1 VRLIVGLGN
10 PGEPY
15 TVTRHNVGVMV
26 LEQAAATWG
35 IPLRQV
41 GMSRRGEGRIGQ
53 AAVVLAQP
61 LTWMNLSGAVIR
73 DLLGLYRLSPSD
85 LVVVH
90 DDLDLAF
97 GRLRLKRAGGSG
109 GHNGVRSL
117 LTALQTDNFIR
128 LKIGVGRPAPGQ
140 NAADH
145 VLAPFSPEQA
155 SVLQGALDRAV
166 QALECLAVEGPA
178 AAMNRFNVRSRE
190 PH

>member
-35 IPLRQV
+35 IPLRLV

-61 LTWMNLSGAVIR
+61 LTWMNLSGAVVR
-73 DLLGLYRLSPSD
+73 DLLGLYGLSPSD

-97 GRLRLKRAGGSG
+97 GRLRLKHAGGSG

-117 LTALQTDNFIR
+117 LTALQTGNFIR

-140 NAADH
+140 SAADH
-145 VLAPFSPEQA
+145 VLAPFSPEEA